1 MKGSIMDNDLFRGEL
16 VRLTAENADTAAAEN
31 LKQSRSSEFWRLQTS
46 DPHRLYS
53 RKAIREWYEK
63 RMFEPAPDAIEFM
76 IRTLADD
83 RLIGHIELDGI
94 SWNHGDA
101 YVGIGIGPGDWGKGY
116 GTDAMRILL
125 RYAFTELN
133 LHRVTLNVFEYNPR
147 AIRSYEKAGFK
158 YEGRVRKFLVKDG
171 KEYDMVHM
179 GILRSEWLRL
189 QTSAHNSAQQPAP
202 GGRGA

>member
-1 MKGSIMDNDLFRGEL
+1 MDNDLFRGEL
-16 VRLTAENADTAAAEN
+16 VRLTAENAEIAAAEN
-31 LKQSRSSEFWRLQTS
+31 LKRSRSSEFWRLQTS
-46 DPHRLYS
+46 DPHRLFS
-53 RKAIREWYEK
+53 RKATQEWYEK
-63 RMFEPAPDAIEFM
+63 QAFEPAPDAISFT

-83 RLIGHIELDGI
+83 RLIGQIELDGI
-94 SWNHGDA
+94 RWNHGDA

-133 LHRVTLNVFEYNPR
+133 LHRVTLTVFEYNPR

-158 YEGRVRKFLVKDG
+158 YEGRVRKFLVRDG

-179 GILRSEWLRL
+179 GILRREWLAL
-189 QTSAHNSAQQPAP
+189 QNSAPNSVQQPDS
-202 GGRGA
+202 GGRRA